1 MCDARDVHPQNLA
14 ILKGLVSVAW
24 ADGRMAAEES
34 EILSSLLD
42 AFRATPTERRE
53 LELFSRQPRTLAD
66 VPIHELSYD
75 DRRVLLQHAVLVS
88 FVDGEQHDAEKKLLD
103 ELCEVLRIPDVE
115 ARGILKAAEDRAR
128 GMLNVLSAPA

>member
-1 MCDARDVHPQNLA
+1 MHPQNLA

-34 EILSSLLD
+34 EILESLLD

-53 LELFSRQPRTLAD
+53 IELYAKQPRTLED
-66 VPIHELSYD
+66 IPVHDLSSD

-88 FVDGEQHDAEKKLLD
+88 FVDGEQHEKELKLLD
-103 ELCEVLRIPDVE
+103 DLCEVLRIPELE
-115 ARGILKAAEDRAR
+115 ARGILRAAEERAR
-128 GMLNVLSAPA
+128 SMLNVLQSS

>member
-1 MCDARDVHPQNLA
+1 MLPVVHPQNLA

-34 EILSSLLD
+34 EILASLLD

-53 LELFSRQPRTLAD
+53 LQLFAREPRTLAD

-88 FVDGEQHDAEKKLLD
+88 FVDGVQHDDERKLLD

-128 GMLNVLSAPA
+128 SMLNVLAAPA